1 MTWIKCDFHIHT
13 TRSDGKLPPKEV
25 LKLYKKNGYDAI
37 AITDH
42 DTFTKPD
49 YIPENLLWIP
59 GEEYTADIR
68 HPPLPPLP
76 GVPKW
81 IRFWFHVLMFYID
94 KDVKNDRDYKEQI
107 SKGALAF
114 IAHPWTVTPDE
125 FIEGVLRGLTFHG
138 IEIVNGANKCF
149 ALHTGYAP
157 RGIGGSDGHGHELA
171 PYCSVISYVEA
182 DKNLDD
188 IYEALLENKVVVK
201 CGRSFYSTNK
211 KISKK
216 FEKEFNVKV
225 NVLSPLAPHNLI
237 SMINGVTKYV
247 SASMELHLNSLKQF

>member
-1 MTWIKCDFHIHT
+1 MVTPI
-13 TRSDGKLPPKEV
+13 
-25 LKLYKKNGYDAI
+25 
-37 AITDH
+37 
-42 DTFTKPD
+42 TKPSSEPTK
-49 YIPENLLWIP
+49 IL
-59 GEEYTADIR
+59 GAKR
-68 HPPLPPLP
+68 PPLPPLP

-125 FIEGVLRGLTFHG
+125 FIEGVLRNLTFHG
-138 IEIVNGANKCF
+138 CEVLNGANKCF
-149 ALHTGYAP
+149 AMHTGYAP

-171 PYCSVISYVEA
+171 PYCSAMSYVEA

-188 IYEALLENKVVVK
+188 IYEALLENRIVVRCK
-201 CGRSFYSTNK
+201 RSFFSTNK

-225 NVLSPLAPHNLI
+225 NVLTPQIPPNLI
-237 SMINGVTKYV
+237 SMVNGVTRYV
-247 SASMELHLNSLKQF
+247 SAFMELRLNSLKQS